1 MLTTSEHRYRCGL
14 CKEPGHN
21 RRSCCHCLKKTT
33 KGKGKIILNYTP
45 LVSCILDFLVTEK
58 SYKELYD
65 LSKVSTTFKNSIHF
79 LTRKVLEIETDTCTN
94 RTFKYIQCFPQVR
107 KLNLSRIWCRIEE
120 MDEKLDRGLKH
131 GSSFTEL
138 THLDLSGNETIPTK
152 VLSYFQNNTKLEY
165 LKLSMCAKIKNNS
178 LSYLKH
184 FPNLTYLNLRHTNIT
199 NLRFLKHCPNLETL
213 KIECLNLSDKDL
225 VCLKSCTKLRVLS
238 MDSCRNISNEGFKH
252 ICCLSSLERLHI
264 TNSELINNGVT
275 LYLKR
280 MPLLNYLALDYCP
293 EVVDTTSLNHVAEL
307 YRDDDFWLDERFE
320 VEDYLN

>member
-1 MLTTSEHRYRCGL
+1 MVTSSEHRCGL

-21 RRSCCHCLKKTT
+21 RRSCCQRPEKKT
-33 KGKGKIILNYTP
+33 KGKIIFNYTP
-45 LVSCILDFLVTEK
+45 MVSYILDFLVTEK

-79 LTRKVLEIETDTCTN
+79 LTRNVLEIETDTCTN
-94 RTFKYIQCFPQVR
+94 RTFKYIQSFPQVR
-107 KLNLSRIWCRIEE
+107 KLNLSRVWCMEE
-120 MDEKLDRGLKH
+120 MEEKLDRGLKY

-165 LKLSMCAKIKNNS
+165 LKLSQCAKIKNNS
-178 LSYLKH
+178 LSYLKY
-184 FPNLTYLNLRHTNIT
+184 FPNLTYLNLRLTNIT

-213 KIECLNLSDKDL
+213 KIECFNLSDKDL
-225 VCLKSCTKLRVLS
+225 VSLKSCTKLRVLS

-264 TNSELINNGVT
+264 SNAELINNGVT
-275 LYLKR
+275 RYLKR
-280 MPLLNYLALDYCP
+280 LPLLNYLALDYCHN
-293 EVVDTTSLNHVAEL
+293 VTDISSLNDVAEV
-307 YRDDDFWLDERFE
+307 YRD
-320 VEDYLN
+320 EDYYDD